1 MGLLEPRCA
10 QEDEQVTPRLPE
22 TPRECARSASRSG
35 SRRIEVKELAGVGV
49 LEDKSPAPG
58 IDVRHAAPPTL
69 LLRSARS
76 LSANAL
82 EMPRL
87 LS

>member
-1 MGLLEPRCA
+1 M
-10 QEDEQVTPRLPE
+10 
-22 TPRECARSASRSG
+22 
-35 SRRIEVKELAGVGV
+35 GV

-58 IDVRHAAPPTL
+58 IDIRHAAPPTL
-69 LLRSARS
+69 LLRSTRS

-82 EMPRL
+82 KMTRL